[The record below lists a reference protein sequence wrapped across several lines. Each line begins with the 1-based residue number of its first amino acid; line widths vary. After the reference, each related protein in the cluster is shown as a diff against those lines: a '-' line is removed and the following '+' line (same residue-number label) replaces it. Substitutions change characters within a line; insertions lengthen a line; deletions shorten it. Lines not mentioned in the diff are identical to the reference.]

1 MNKLNNKMRVFRYFD
16 VVDIIIINLYLYCD
30 KVVIFILVVMCLI
43 LKCWVIIILLF
54 LLKFFSKL
62 LNK

>member
-30 KVVIFILVVMCLI
+30 KVVIFILVVMFLI
-43 LKCWVIIILLF
+43 LKCWVIIILF